1 MTVLFSDFCLE
12 DHTGEWPEFAHA
24 NFNAVIHEISQ
35 AAGCY
40 LAEDH
45 GHAIAV
51 NDPFDI
57 VQRLQNVAAAGEAKD
72 VLRAYLQLHL
82 ATAPHLT
89 SSGYLARQ
97 FSSPIPAAAALDALI
112 SMVPQPGSFFEVG
125 PLPNAADKLIQRAF
139 EERLGWTPDAGRMVS
154 TSGGSLANLTA
165 ILVARNC
172 HVEGSWK
179 GGLSTCTTR
188 PAVAISADAHYS
200 LERAIGILGIG
211 TDQIVRLPVDAKRR
225 IDPDQARQVL
235 DTAATNGLQVFCLV
249 ANAGTTSTGSID
261 PLGALAK
268 ICVERSIWFH
278 VDGAHAGAF
287 IVSDSLRPRL
297 AGIEL
302 ADSFCIDAHK
312 TMFIPAMCT
321 LLFYR
326 NAATAGAAFSTRAS
340 YVFSDPA
347 SEIDH
352 FESGG
357 LNFECTKRP
366 GVLNLWITW
375 AMYGRQIFERK
386 LDHLVYHAQV
396 AHDLLQAQPDFVVHH
411 EPDANI
417 LCFSHYP
424 ANLPIVERGAFQTTL
439 HEALLKDGRF
449 FLSKTDLDGLPVLRL
464 VIMNHA
470 IRSADITAMIDAIR
484 SIANGLIAARTLE
497 QEP

>member
-1 MTVLFSDFCLE
+1 MTVLCSDFWWE
-12 DHTGEWPEFAHA
+12 GHAGEWSEFAHI
-24 NFNAVIHEISQ
+24 NFSAVIHEISQ
-35 AAGCY
+35 AAGRY

-45 GHAIAV
+45 EQAIAAHE
-51 NDPFDI
+51 PLEI
-57 VQRLQNVAAAGEAKD
+57 VQRLQNVTAAGDPKD

-82 ATAPHLT
+82 ATAPRLT

-97 FSSPIPAAAALDALI
+97 FSSPIPAAAALDSLI

-139 EERLGWTPDAGRMVS
+139 EERLGWTPDSGRMVS

-211 TDQIVRLPVDAKRR
+211 TDQIVRLPVDVKRR
-225 IDPDQARQVL
+225 IDLDQARQVL
-235 DTAATNGLQVFCLV
+235 ETAATNGLHVFCLV
-249 ANAGTTSTGSID
+249 ASAGTTSTGSID

-268 ICVERSIWFH
+268 ICAERSIWFH

-326 NAATAGAAFSTRAS
+326 NGATAGAAFASRAS
-340 YVFSDPA
+340 YVFSDPT

-366 GVLNLWITW
+366 GVLSLWVAW

-386 LDHLVYHAQV
+386 LNHLVYLTQV
-396 AHDLLQAQPDFVVHH
+396 THDLLQAQPDYVVHN

-424 ANLPIVERGAFQTTL
+424 ANLPIGERGAFQTAL

-470 IRSADITAMIDAIR
+470 ISSADITAMIDAIR

>member
-57 VQRLQNVAAAGEAKD
+57 VQRLQNVAAAGEPKD

-287 IVSDSLRPRL
+287 IVSDRLRPRL

-326 NAATAGAAFSTRAS
+326 KAATAGAAFSTRAS

-464 VIMNHA
+464 VSMNHA

>member
-1 MTVLFSDFCLE
+1 MTAQFSDLLLPDE
-12 DHTGEWPEFAHA
+12 ASDWPEFSHA
-24 NFNAVIHEISQ
+24 SFNAVMHEITQ
-35 AAGCY
+35 VAGRY

-45 GHAIAV
+45 EHAIV
-51 NDPFDI
+51 VHSPSEI
-57 VQRLQNVAAAGEAKD
+57 VQRLQNVAAAGDPKD
-72 VLRAYLQLHL
+72 ILRSYLQLHL
-82 ATAPHLT
+82 DTAPRLT
-89 SSGYLARQ
+89 SSGSLARQ
-97 FSSPIPAAAALDALI
+97 FSSPIPAAAALDALL

-125 PLPNAADKLIQRAF
+125 PLPNAADKLVQRAF
-139 EERLGWTPDAGRMVS
+139 EERLGWAPDAGRMVS

-165 ILVARNC
+165 ILVARNR

-179 GGLSTCTTR
+179 GGLANCPTR

-225 IDPDQARQVL
+225 IDPERALQVL
-235 DTAATNGLQVFCLV
+235 DKAAANGLEVFCLV

-261 PLGALAK
+261 PLGALAE
-268 ICVERSIWFH
+268 ICVARSIWFH

-287 IVSDSLRPRL
+287 IVSDNLRPRL

-312 TMFIPAMCT
+312 TMFIPAVCT
-321 LLFYR
+321 LLFFR
-326 NAATAGAAFSTRAS
+326 NSTAAGDAFATRAP

-366 GVLNLWITW
+366 GVLNLWIAW

-386 LDHLVYHAQV
+386 LDHMVSQAQA

-417 LCFSHYP
+417 VCFSHHP
-424 ANLPIVERGAFQTTL
+424 ADLPIGERGAFQIEL
-439 HEALLKDGRF
+439 HEALLRDGRF

-470 IRSADITAMIDAIR
+470 IRSAEIMAMIEGIR
-484 SIANGLIAARTLE
+484 SIATGLITT
-497 QEP
+497 